1 MTATEKYLA
10 MNNQFC
16 RLRDAIYNPD
26 VDEADEDENVQKT
39 VEAALGILCQYLDYY
54 KELNDVHTRVKS
66 DQWIAA
72 LESKAKQSIYL
83 YTQSQ
88 KITILYYLILHLSH
102 DLCVR
107 AVKIYSGHAELVSA
121 SMCFIV

>member
-10 MNNQFC
+10 MNNEFC

-54 KELNDVHTRVKS
+54 KELNDVHTRVK
-66 DQWIAA
+66 
-72 LESKAKQSIYL
+72 E
-83 YTQSQ
+83 
-88 KITILYYLILHLSH
+88 
-102 DLCVR
+102 
-107 AVKIYSGHAELVSA
+107 
-121 SMCFIV
+121 

>member
-10 MNNQFC
+10 MNNEFC

-66 DQWIAA
+66 Q
-72 LESKAKQSIYL
+72 L
-83 YTQSQ
+83 YTQFQ
-88 KITILYYLILHLSH
+88 KIIIL
-102 DLCVR
+102 
-107 AVKIYSGHAELVSA
+107 
-121 SMCFIV
+121 

>member
-10 MNNQFC
+10 MNNEFC

-66 DQWIAA
+66 
-72 LESKAKQSIYL
+72 
-83 YTQSQ
+83 
-88 KITILYYLILHLSH
+88 
-102 DLCVR
+102 
-107 AVKIYSGHAELVSA
+107 
-121 SMCFIV
+121 